1 MKKSEELRLASEI
14 FWSLVG
20 RDGPFPP
27 SDTKIKTRCWE
38 WIGSVTKEG
47 YGRFKFNH
55 RTYYARRFAWTLSHG
70 EPEGVL
76 VIDRCGNRNCVR
88 HLGTR
93 LRTENLVEAALVNR
107 YGAHHAN
114 AKLTDQKVRQIRAA
128 RAAGTPLGCAG
139 AEVQDVACG
148 HQQGSEPTHLEAHLT
163 LVTWVITS
171 IFNFLKEPRTD
182 SARRR

>member
-1 MKKSEELRLASEI
+1 MTKSEELRLASEI
-14 FWSLVG
+14 FWTLVD

-27 SDTKIKTRCWE
+27 RDTKIKTRCWE

-47 YGRFKFNH
+47 YGRFKFNQ

-93 LRTENLVEAALVNR
+93 LPTENLAEAALVNR
-107 YGAHHAN
+107 YVEHHAN
-114 AKLTDQKVRQIRAA
+114 AKLTDQKARQIRAA
-128 RAAGTPLGCAG
+128 RGAGTPRAVL
-139 AEVQDVACG
+139 
-148 HQQGSEPTHLEAHLT
+148 
-163 LVTWVITS
+163 
-171 IFNFLKEPRTD
+171 
-182 SARRR
+182 ARRFKVSPAVISGVANRRTWKHI

>member
-1 MKKSEELRLASEI
+1 MPNPPRKRGPRPRPHMTKSEELRLASEI
-14 FWSLVG
+14 FWTLVD

-47 YGRFKFNH
+47 YGRFKFNQ
-55 RTYYARRFAWTLSHG
+55 RTYYARRFARTISHG
-70 EPEGVL
+70 EPKGVL

-93 LRTENLVEAALVNR
+93 LPTENLAEAALVNR
-107 YGAHHAN
+107 YGEHHAN

-128 RAAGTPLGCAG
+128 RAAGTPRAVL
-139 AEVQDVACG
+139 
-148 HQQGSEPTHLEAHLT
+148 
-163 LVTWVITS
+163 
-171 IFNFLKEPRTD
+171 
-182 SARRR
+182 ARRFKVSPAVISGVANRRTWTHI

>member
-128 RAAGTPLGCAG
+128 RAAGTPLA
-139 AEVQDVACG
+139 V
-148 HQQGSEPTHLEAHLT
+148 L
-163 LVTWVITS
+163 
-171 IFNFLKEPRTD
+171 
-182 SARRR
+182 ARRFKMSPAVISRVANRRTWKHI